1 MLYEIQNE
9 IQNEQTNLH
18 VIKLRQMVMS
28 GGYKGT
34 FRKMSDVFVLMAVTW
49 VCTYVIVL
57 SFIFRRY
64 VFTACISIF
73 VISIKI
79 SKT

>member
-64 VFTACISIF
+64 IFTACISIF